1 MALLREHSLQAAITG
16 SNNGDPRSTGYILNL
31 SWWRE
36 QNIDLAIQYTG
47 YVSLNGGQTNEDGAG
62 RHASGNNAVFAL
74 ARFVF

>member
-36 QNIDLAIQYTG
+36 QNIDLAIQYIG
-47 YVSLNGGQTNEDGAG
+47 YVSLNGGQTN
-62 RHASGNNAVFAL
+62 
-74 ARFVF
+74 